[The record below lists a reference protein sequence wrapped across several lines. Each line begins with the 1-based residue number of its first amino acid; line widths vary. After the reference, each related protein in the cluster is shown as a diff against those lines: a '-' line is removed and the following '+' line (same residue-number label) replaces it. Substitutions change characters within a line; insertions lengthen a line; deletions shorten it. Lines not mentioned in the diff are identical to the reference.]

1 MSPSSPDV
9 HKAPDLVDHISLEHP
24 APALL
29 RAYILEAVQPQVA
42 ANYVQHR
49 LSADEHASSL
59 VADWIYVIDSVISGT
74 HPRAPSHDEINAI
87 KKRDGRICCVTGKQ
101 GSLWDPLVVA
111 PVLPVPS
118 AWLKGEVSSF
128 CFCRLYI
135 PSRLTLRLATYCEAP
150 RSILWPSIL
159 RLVAS
164 LHRQSRDIF
173 TLSYPLACPSERAGL
188 LPARTRQINAIFFI
202 HDRFRVEHVRVDD
215 EQPVDVNGPIALLG
229 DHSRQGIDKVD
240 ARLNG
245 SHARFSRSL
254 QLVNLARTIAPGLV
268 SEPKTTKYAP
278 QQQSPV
284 RMRSSNLGLGHTFV
298 RPIILL
304 WRLFTSKIRITAY
317 DLLRK
322 LGSCFYRKDG
332 DAQVQKL
339 PFGLYLKFN
348 SNLDTLRNEYNAL
361 QILEQKTT
369 IPAPRALDI
378 VCQNNDED
386 DSSYLLMTRVPG
398 TPLAI
403 CRDALSDQD
412 YANLSVQLKDC
423 VSQMRDIP
431 KPANHNM
438 AICNTLGEACRDP
451 RIRDWSAV
459 GPFPDEASFSQN
471 LRFSDEP
478 SRRGHQICFTHGDLN
493 PRNIMVERISNSAG
507 VRGWQLSGII
517 DWETAGYYPEYWD
530 YTKSMFESFR
540 WPRRHNEMMS
550 DVFSEFGDYS
560 EELAVERRAWES
572 GDGI

>member
-1 MSPSSPDV
+1 MNPPSPDV
-9 HKAPDLVDHISLEHP
+9 HMALNLVDRVPLEHP
-24 APALL
+24 ASALL
-29 RAYILEAVQPQVA
+29 RAYILEAVQPQAA

-49 LSADEHASSL
+49 LSADGHAGSL
-59 VADWIYVIDSVISGT
+59 VADWIYVIDSVVSGKQ
-74 HPRAPSHDEINAI
+74 PRAPTADEINAI
-87 KKRDGRICCVTGKQ
+87 TKRDGGICCVTGKR
-101 GSLWDPLVVA
+101 GSLWDPVIVA
-111 PVLPVPS
+111 PILPVPFP
-118 AWLKGEVSSF
+118 WLKQQN
-128 CFCRLYI
+128 
-135 PSRLTLRLATYCEAP
+135 PSRVTELLEAFFGP
-150 RSILWPSIL
+150 QYFDWWRFYI
-159 RLVAS
+159 
-164 LHRQSRDIF
+164 D
-173 TLSYPLACPSERAGL
+173 RAGIYSPYQTHWL
-188 LPARTRQINAIFFI
+188 VRRSVHEAFQRGVVKLIRLPSSMIE
-202 HDRFRVEHVRVDD
+202 FRVEHVLIDD

-240 ARLNG
+240 ARLIG

-254 QLVNLARTIAPGLV
+254 QLVNLARTIAPALF
-268 SEPKTTKYAP
+268 SEPKTTKYVP

-304 WRLFTSKIRITAY
+304 WRLFPSKIRITAY

-322 LGSCFYRKDG
+322 LGSCFYGKDG
-332 DAQVQKL
+332 DAQVQRL

-348 SNLDTLRNEYNAL
+348 SNPDTLRNEYNAL
-361 QILEQKTT
+361 KILEQKTS
-369 IPAPRALDI
+369 IPAPRVFDI

-386 DSSYLLMTRVPG
+386 DLSFLLMSRIPG
-398 TPLAI
+398 TSLAI

-412 YANLSVQLKDC
+412 CANLSVQLKDC

-431 KPANHNM
+431 KPVNHDM

-478 SRRGHQICFTHGDLN
+478 SRRGHKICFTHGDLN
-493 PRNIMVERISNSAG
+493 PRNILVERISNSSG
-507 VRGWQLSGII
+507 VRGWRLSGII

-550 DVFSEFGDYS
+550 EVFSEFGDYS